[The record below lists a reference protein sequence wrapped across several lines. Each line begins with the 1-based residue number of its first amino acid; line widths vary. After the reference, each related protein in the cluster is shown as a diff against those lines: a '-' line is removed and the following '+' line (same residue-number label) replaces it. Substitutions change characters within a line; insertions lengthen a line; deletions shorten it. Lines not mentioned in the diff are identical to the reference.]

1 MRRVTRIINIRSG
14 QPYDIYI
21 GRQSRWGNP
30 FVIGRDGTRAEVIA
44 KYERW
49 LQTQP
54 ALLVDLCT
62 LRGKTLACWC
72 KPAICHGDSL
82 ARLADSL
89 PGGVSGTLKSPLL

>member
-1 MRRVTRIINIRSG
+1 M
-14 QPYDIYI
+14 
-21 GRQSRWGNP
+21 
-30 FVIGRDGTRAEVIA
+30 IGRDGNRAEVIA

-54 ALLVDLCT
+54 ALLVDLHT

-72 KPAICHGDSL
+72 KPAACHGDAL

-89 PGGVSGTLKSPLL
+89 PGGVSGTLKGPLL